1 MTSPSPLLFDTCY
14 HIYNRGTN
22 GENIFIQERN
32 YEHFL
37 KLYEKHI
44 SPIADTFAYCML
56 RNHFHI
62 AVRIKS
68 KEEILKTLRVSSS
81 NQKSSQAKRFRQ
93 PRYKSVEKTLRV
105 YDSRRLRQPTL
116 LEFLQRLRQEY
127 QHCLFTDRE
136 FF

>member
-1 MTSPSPLLFDTCY
+1 MTSPSPLLFDMYY

-32 YEHFL
+32 YEYFL

-68 KEEILKTLRVSSS
+68 EEEIIETLRVSSTHQ
-81 NQKSSQAKRFRQ
+81 NQVKQGKSASQDESWSEKPLGSIALDYASQRF
-93 PRYKSVEKTLRV
+93 S
-105 YDSRRLRQPTL
+105 
-116 LEFLQRLRQEY
+116 
-127 QHCLFTDRE
+127 
-136 FF
+136 